1 MITTAVISF
10 REFLEAFLIVGV
22 FLGISRKLH
31 LKKEFEIGLAAVIGI
46 IFSLL
51 LAISTYF
58 FGNQVHAVLTE
69 KNAELLEGYLMI
81 FSGLFIAYVVFSLHN
96 IIRRSHAGTLIKV
109 QQKLQEKVFD
119 FSLFSTVIFLVI
131 REGFE
136 IALFTASTSLF
147 SVFIQNLIGL
157 MLGFVSA
164 FVLGI
169 VTFFAYVKFSIGK
182 VFRIT
187 EYMIIILGASLV
199 QNGVTKLLKYGFNI
213 DLSKILSLPL
223 NFLPDKSSLIGH
235 MMKSFI
241 GLDREFSLSKLAI
254 MAVYILIIYLL
265 FLKKNRY
272 QTKKIKGPLFNM
284 FFS

>member
-10 REFLEAFLIVGV
+10 REFLEVFLIIGV
-22 FLGISRKLH
+22 FLGISRKLN

-51 LAISTYF
+51 LATGTYL
-58 FGNQVHAVLTE
+58 FGNQVRGILTE
-69 KNAELLEGYLMI
+69 KNAELLESYLMI
-81 FSGLFIAYVVFSLHN
+81 FSGLFLAYVIFSLHN
-96 IIRRSHAGTLIKV
+96 VLRHSRAGTLIKAH
-109 QQKLQEKVFD
+109 QKLQENAFD
-119 FSLFSTVIFLVI
+119 ISLFFTIIFLVI

-147 SVFIQNLIGL
+147 SVFIQNFVGL

-164 FVLGI
+164 SVLGI
-169 VTFFAYVKFSIGK
+169 MTFFAYIKFSIGK
-182 VFRIT
+182 VFKIT

-199 QNGVTKLLKYGFNI
+199 QNGITKLLKHGFSI
-213 DLSKILSLPL
+213 DLSRILSFPL

-241 GLDREFSLSKLAI
+241 GLDREFSLAKLAI
-254 MAVYILIIYLL
+254 MVGYILIIYLI
-265 FLKKNRY
+265 FLKKNNPAHY
-272 QTKKIKGPLFNM
+272 E
-284 FFS
+284 

>member
-10 REFLEAFLIVGV
+10 REFLEAFLIIGV

-31 LKKEFEIGLAAVIGI
+31 LKKELEIGLAAVIGI

-51 LAISTYF
+51 LATGTYL
-58 FGNQVHAVLTE
+58 FGNQVRGVLTE
-69 KNAELLEGYLMI
+69 KNAELLESYLMI
-81 FSGLFIAYVVFSLHN
+81 FSGLFLAYVIFSLHN
-96 IIRRSHAGTLIKV
+96 VLRHSRAGTLIKA
-109 QQKLQEKVFD
+109 QQKLQENAFD
-119 FSLFSTVIFLVI
+119 ISLFFTIVFLVI

-147 SVFIQNLIGL
+147 FVFIQNFIGL

-164 FVLGI
+164 SVLGI
-169 VTFFAYVKFSIGK
+169 MTFFAYIKFSIGK
-182 VFRIT
+182 VFKIS

-199 QNGVTKLLKYGFNI
+199 QNGVTKLLKHGFNI
-213 DLSKILSLPL
+213 DLSRILSFPL

-241 GLDREFSLSKLAI
+241 GLDREFSLAKLAI
-254 MAVYILIIYLL
+254 MAGYILIIYLI
-265 FLKKNRY
+265 FLKKNNPAHY
-272 QTKKIKGPLFNM
+272 E
-284 FFS
+284 